1 MPNSAAARVR
11 LPSQRASAAPIRVH
25 SFSLSVPGERFV
37 SAGGTTA
44 SATGTGTGTG
54 KVEIGGIDGG
64 ALGEDHR
71 TLENVFQLAHV
82 AGKTTASTDERRVF
96 PNLLVVVRSIHGTLN

>member
-25 SFSLSVPGERFV
+25 SFSLSVPGERFA

-44 SATGTGTGTG
+44 CTGTGTG
-54 KVEIGGIDGG
+54 KVEIGSIDGG

-71 TLENVFQLAHV
+71 TLQNVFQLAHV
-82 AGKTTASTDERRVF
+82 VGKTTASTDERRVF
-96 PNLLVVVRSIHGTLN
+96 PNLLVVFRSIHGTLN